1 PALARCGTERSRA
14 IGDRHRHPSQRP
26 PRAWSLSQGTRRG
39 HGRVSRCEADGSRSP
54 RPRLDRRRQAR
65 RLLGAPSAPMGS
77 RGRHCHLARGGR
89 LRERRR
95 RQGRDARQGQ
105 HRRRQRDHP
114 AEIAQAS
121 QGRRPRVRL
130 SGAPERAP
138 VRGAN
143 RQKGGALSGN
153 SALRL
158 PFCLSNYSVK
168 LTGGK
173 AADSQRQPEMAAP
186 VYKVKLTRPQ
196 VFLWRMSLFL
206 ILAILLAIILDGQT
220 QQLRHS
226 FMANP
231 GLNTLIIGTLI
242 VGVVYSFRQ
251 VLRLYPEINWVNN
264 FRISDPASSNEKTTP
279 VLLAPMATMLR
290 DRTGHLSLAAGSMRS
305 LLDSVASRLDEQRET
320 TRYLVGLLVF
330 LGLLGTFWGLLQ
342 TVSSVGATIGALDTN
357 VGENV
362 MLFDQLKEGL
372 AGPLKGMG
380 TAFSCSMFGLAG
392 SLILGFL
399 DLQAGHAQGRFYN
412 ELEDWLSGITELQ
425 PADAAAAGAMPPQ
438 LRYALMDMQRSLSDL
453 SEKVELKM
461 LNDNTGDAVKDLA
474 QGVDKLIR
482 QMRAEQK

>member
-1 PALARCGTERSRA
+1 M
-14 IGDRHRHPSQRP
+14 
-26 PRAWSLSQGTRRG
+26 
-39 HGRVSRCEADGSRSP
+39 V
-54 RPRLDRRRQAR
+54 
-65 RLLGAPSAPMGS
+65 AP
-77 RGRHCHLARGGR
+77 
-89 LRERRR
+89 
-95 RQGRDARQGQ
+95 
-105 HRRRQRDHP
+105 
-114 AEIAQAS
+114 I
-121 QGRRPRVRL
+121 
-130 SGAPERAP
+130 
-138 VRGAN
+138 
-143 RQKGGALSGN
+143 
-153 SALRL
+153 
-158 PFCLSNYSVK
+158 
-168 LTGGK
+168 
-173 AADSQRQPEMAAP
+173 
-186 VYKVKLTRPQ
+186 YKVKLTRPQ

-242 VGVVYSFRQ
+242 VGTVYAFRQ

-264 FRISDPASSNEKTTP
+264 FRISDPGISADKSTP

-425 PADAAAAGAMPPQ
+425 PADAAAAGSMPPQ
-438 LRYALMDMQRSLSDL
+438 MRFAMMDMQRSLADL
-453 SEKVELKM
+453 SEKVDLRV
-461 LNDNTGDAVKDLA
+461 LNDNTGEAVKDLA

-482 QMRAEQK
+482 QMRAEQKVVREWADEQAQQQQELAAVLRQITDQSPVPAREERS